1 MVASVHVTL
10 LLAGEREAG
19 GEDGGCGGGGDM
31 MRPEPTSGVI
41 VPELEP
47 D

>member
-1 MVASVHVTL
+1 MSL
-10 LLAGEREAG
+10 SSSLEREAG

-31 MRPEPTSGVI
+31 TRPEPTFGVI

-47 D
+47 PRLR